1 MQTLIVTFMLAWLV
15 ISSSAMYLWEISQS
29 LDFLQIEKEQT
40 IRKGS
45 SEPTTAHLEETTLT
59 RAVGLLHQEKDKVF
73 LVCAAQ
79 LH

>member
-45 SEPTTAHLEETTLT
+45 SEPTAHLEETTLT

-73 LVCAAQ
+73 HVCAAQ